1 TKKKREPGT
10 VGQTLGQT
18 HFHARPVRRA
28 AFTAAQRCGQCTTG
42 IENEQVAC
50 AKVIADLIEAG
61 VFDAARRAFDHQQ
74 SHLVTTNSATFRR
87 LLRTKLRRK
96 CECEPRAHYSN
107 FTAFADSSAFQSSCA

>member
-1 TKKKREPGT
+1 MRGT
-10 VGQTLGQT
+10 TLAT
-18 HFHARPVRRA
+18 
-28 AFTAAQRCGQCTTG
+28 AQRRRQRTAR
-42 IENEQVAC
+42 IENEQVAY

-96 CECEPRAHYSN
+96 CECEPRAHYSK
-107 FTAFADSSAFQSSCA
+107 FTAERAEIAEKNRNQNSFSATSAISVVIFRFR